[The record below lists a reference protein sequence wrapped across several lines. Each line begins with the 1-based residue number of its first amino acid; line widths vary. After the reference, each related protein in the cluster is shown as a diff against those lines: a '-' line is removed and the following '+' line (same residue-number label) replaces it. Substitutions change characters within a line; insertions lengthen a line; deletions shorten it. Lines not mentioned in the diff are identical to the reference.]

1 MAQVEP
7 DPARPRLA
15 HGRIDA
21 PFGID
26 DRKLARE
33 HVRVRDK
40 AAPPRPALVLP
51 AGCIG
56 VHVDVEQPRSDQE
69 AGNID
74 AVPRFCRVDR
84 VGGAENPAIG
94 DGDFRDA
101 VLMVGRIEDVA
112 SLELHRIAHREFLQ
126 SLRSQ
131 KPLTSLEEIG
141 ELPAPL
147 TAPWTDA
154 VELRA
159 LLRELPLQEREV
171 VALHDLEGYTA
182 AEIAAM
188 MDAPA
193 TTVNYRLRQARNRL
207 RRERGE
213 RAGSYSPIPSMIL

>member
-1 MAQVEP
+1 M
-7 DPARPRLA
+7 
-15 HGRIDA
+15 
-21 PFGID
+21 PF
-26 DRKLARE
+26 RSSL
-33 HVRVRDK
+33 
-40 AAPPRPALVLP
+40 
-51 AGCIG
+51 
-56 VHVDVEQPRSDQE
+56 PRSPDITLLGWLRSC
-69 AGNID
+69 AGISSTFNRLCRNVQYPPD
-74 AVPRFCRVDR
+74 AVRGERAWRHLDRFVPGYPRSGWTPLR
-84 VGGAENPAIG
+84 AW
-94 DGDFRDA
+94 
-101 VLMVGRIEDVA
+101 
-112 SLELHRIAHREFLQ
+112 LHRIAHREFLQ

-131 KPLTSLEEIG
+131 RPLTSLEEIG

-159 LLRELPLQEREV
+159 LLSELPLQEREV

>member
-1 MAQVEP
+1 MQVRIDAVRREPIVDRPPGVAEPETGGAVAQVEP

-69 AGNID
+69 
-74 AVPRFCRVDR
+74 
-84 VGGAENPAIG
+84 
-94 DGDFRDA
+94 
-101 VLMVGRIEDVA
+101 
-112 SLELHRIAHREFLQ
+112 
-126 SLRSQ
+126 
-131 KPLTSLEEIG
+131 T
-141 ELPAPL
+141 
-147 TAPWTDA
+147 
-154 VELRA
+154 
-159 LLRELPLQEREV
+159 LQEREV

-193 TTVNYRLRQARNRL
+193 TAGARPRK
-207 RRERGE
+207 RGGW
-213 RAGSYSPIPSMIL
+213 AGSYSPIPSMIL

>member
-1 MAQVEP
+1 
-7 DPARPRLA
+7 
-15 HGRIDA
+15 
-21 PFGID
+21 
-26 DRKLARE
+26 
-33 HVRVRDK
+33 
-40 AAPPRPALVLP
+40 
-51 AGCIG
+51 
-56 VHVDVEQPRSDQE
+56 
-69 AGNID
+69 
-74 AVPRFCRVDR
+74 
-84 VGGAENPAIG
+84 
-94 DGDFRDA
+94 
-101 VLMVGRIEDVA
+101 MVGRIEDVA

-193 TTVNYRLRQARNRL
+193 TAGARPRNR
-207 RRERGE
+207 GGW
-213 RAGSYSPIPSMIL
+213 AGSYSPIPSMIL